1 MRGTLLQCMV
11 FVSRNGMTARG
22 YYRMIR
28 FIPLFLHGA
37 SLFTLSQVLLSGRLV
52 VGGLSLVV
60 PR

>member
-1 MRGTLLQCMV
+1 MV